1 MASHSSSYLNS
12 FGPSAS
18 GSCSTYSPSLLE
30 PHKQTLTQWLLLKYV
45 RLLERVPFS
54 SSRGT
59 MLHLQLQARRCA
71 RIGTCRK
78 ARPGKHLSSARKAVS
93 AAWPL
98 AGLSWRYSAA
108 YFTCRWAENQ

>member
-1 MASHSSSYLNS
+1 MTAPEACVD
-12 FGPSAS
+12 FGE
-18 GSCSTYSPSLLE
+18 STM
-30 PHKQTLTQWLLLKYV
+30 KQFQ
-45 RLLERVPFS
+45 ES
-54 SSRGT
+54 
-59 MLHLQLQARRCA
+59 MLHLQLQGREMCQL
-71 RIGTCRK
+71 GTCRK